1 MNNNRRVTRLTG
13 SRFLVIGIIALF
25 LLGYAYFS
33 GPLGSAPGPDDAE
46 TAVDRARED
55 LANRKGID
63 KEQITVVAVKEVNW
77 PDTSLGCPEPGMMY
91 AQVITL
97 GHRII
102 LSYAGQTYEYHS
114 DQGGRV
120 VYCEP
125 K

>member
-1 MNNNRRVTRLTG
+1 MNKNRRITRLTG
-13 SRFLVIGIIALF
+13 SRSLVIGIIALF
-25 LLGYAYFS
+25 LLGYAYSS
-33 GPLGSAPGPDDAE
+33 GPLGSAPDPDNAE
-46 TAVDRARED
+46 TAVERAKED

-63 KEQITVVAVKEVNW
+63 REQITVLVVKEVNW

-91 AQVITL
+91 AQVITP

>member
-1 MNNNRRVTRLTG
+1 MNKNRGITELSG

-25 LLGYAYFS
+25 VFGYAYFS
-33 GPLGSAPGPDDAE
+33 GPLSSAPVPDSAE
-46 TAVDRARED
+46 TAVERAKED

-77 PDTSLGCPEPGMMY
+77 PDTSMGCPEPGMMY
-91 AQVITL
+91 AQVITP

>member
-1 MNNNRRVTRLTG
+1 MNKNRRVTRLTG

-91 AQVITL
+91 AQVITP

-102 LSYAGQTYEYHS
+102 LSYVGQTHEYHS
-114 DQGGRV
+114 DRGGRV

>member
-1 MNNNRRVTRLTG
+1 MNKNRGITRLIG
-13 SRFLVIGIIALF
+13 SRSLVIGTIALF
-25 LLGYAYFS
+25 LLGYACLS

-46 TAVDRARED
+46 TGVDRAKED
-55 LANRKGID
+55 LAHRKGID

-77 PDTSLGCPEPGMMY
+77 PDTSLGCPEPGMVY
-91 AQVITL
+91 AQVITP

-102 LSYAGQTYEYHS
+102 LSYVGQTYEYHS

-125 K
+125 R

>member
-1 MNNNRRVTRLTG
+1 MNKNRRVTRLTG

-91 AQVITL
+91 AQVITP